1 MREAQPHFIAILPR
15 AGLQSQILDC
25 KAKVQTAV
33 GDQLFLTDPPHLTV
47 FLASFQ
53 DRNLL
58 CDTLLELSTALFSPV
73 IRTEG
78 WHVFEHD
85 CLTGNN
91 TLVIKINDSDKDML
105 RQFQSKVVER
115 TAELRD
121 KKASLSRYQTAWQS
135 LSPERRQAVQQFGF
149 PFVGSD
155 WQPHFTIASI
165 RPSGWERIWNQLK
178 NQPIIGSFEDFEL
191 ALFAL
196 DSNEPNRIATF
207 ALKTHKGRTG

>member
-15 AGLQSQILDC
+15 GDLQSKILDC
-25 KAKVQTAV
+25 KAKIQRAV
-33 GDQLFLTDPPHLTV
+33 GDQLYLTDPPHLTV

-53 DRNLL
+53 DRNPLR
-58 CDTLLELSTALFSPV
+58 DTLRDLTTELLSPV
-73 IRTEG
+73 IRIEG
-78 WHVFEHD
+78 WHVFEQD

-91 TLVIKINDSDKDML
+91 TLVIKINDSDKETL
-105 RQFQSKVVER
+105 RQLQSKVVER

-121 KKASLSRYQTAWQS
+121 LKASLARYKTAWQS
-135 LSPERRQAVQQFGF
+135 LSQARRQAVEEFGF

-165 RPSGWERIWNQLK
+165 RPADWERAWSELR
-178 NQPIIGSFEDFEL
+178 NQPILGSFEDFEL

-196 DSNEPNRIATF
+196 NGNEPICIASF
-207 ALKTHKGRTG
+207 ALNTH

>member
-15 AGLQSQILDC
+15 GDLQSKILDC
-25 KAKVQTAV
+25 KAKIQRAV
-33 GDQLFLTDPPHLTV
+33 GDQLYLTDPPHLTV

-58 CDTLLELSTALFSPV
+58 CDTLRDLTTELLSPV
-73 IRTEG
+73 IRMEG
-78 WHVFEHD
+78 WHVFEQD

-91 TLVIKINDSDKDML
+91 TLVIKINESDKETL
-105 RQFQSKVVER
+105 RQLQSKVVER
-115 TAELRD
+115 TADLRD
-121 KKASLSRYQTAWQS
+121 KMESLARYKTAWQS
-135 LSPERRQAVQQFGF
+135 LSQARRQAVEEFGF

-165 RPSGWERIWNQLK
+165 RPADWERAWSELR
-178 NQPIIGSFEDFEL
+178 NQPILGSFEDFEL

-196 DSNEPNRIATF
+196 NGNEPICIATF
-207 ALKTHKGRTG
+207 ALNTH